1 MHWEPT
7 SLYACAEC
15 LSGVAMRQWRS
26 TTFNCEVGL
35 CRKCFKKLRKDMDRD
50 SIKFPA
56 FEIASDSQ
64 QIYDMDGRCTE
75 FARHIDTLHGRTL
88 HGRSLQGRSHSRT
101 SGERLLW
108 IESTFNAR
116 LYRKRQG
123 SRVKSLAPNHI
134 VRGLET

>member
-1 MHWEPT
+1 
-7 SLYACAEC
+7 
-15 LSGVAMRQWRS
+15 MRQWTS

-35 CRKCFKKLRKDMDRD
+35 CRKCLNKLRKDTDRD

-64 QIYDMDGRCTE
+64 AIYDMDGRCAE
-75 FARHIDTLHGRTL
+75 FARHIDNL
-88 HGRSLQGRSHSRT
+88 
-101 SGERLLW
+101 
-108 IESTFNAR
+108 AR
-116 LYRKRQG
+116 KNLARKILAGKKPLTHQWRAIAMDRIHVGTPGCIG